1 MFDAAIIGGGVAGL
15 QAALTLG
22 RAQRR
27 VLLVDDGKPR
37 HRFAAT
43 MHNFIGAD
51 GLSADAFYARAASE
65 LAAYHHVVRVSAR
78 VTQAQKVDDIF
89 RITDSE
95 GVQHDARQLLFATGL
110 RDILPAVDGLQEFW
124 GREVLHCSFCHGY
137 EVRGRALAVLTNPS
151 QAWSMVESLSNLT
164 ATMHFYFDG
173 GLLPDAALR
182 ARLEQNGV
190 VIESGELRRVER
202 APQGLALVMADGAR
216 REFAALFI
224 KPATEM
230 TTDLPLALG
239 CLQQDGFIQVNSFGM
254 THAAGVYVA
263 GDMAGGVQQLAVAA
277 ASGLLAGMMMSVEL
291 TRASLR

>member
-27 VLLVDDGKPR
+27 VLLVDEGKPR

-51 GLSADAFYARAASE
+51 GLSIDAFYARAASE
-65 LAAYHHVVRVSAR
+65 LAGYPQVLRLAAR
-78 VTQAQKVDDIF
+78 VTQAEKVGDIF
-89 RITDSE
+89 RMMDSE
-95 GVQHDARQLLFATGL
+95 GAQHDARQLLFAAGI
-110 RDILPAVDGLQEFW
+110 RDILPAVDGLSALW

-137 EVRGRALAVLTNPS
+137 EVRGRAIAVLTNPS

-164 ATMHFYFDG
+164 ETMHFYFEG
-173 GLLPDAALR
+173 GQLPDAALH
-182 ARLEQNGV
+182 ARLEQNRV
-190 VIESGELRRVER
+190 VVKSSELERVER
-202 APQGLALVMADGAR
+202 TPDGLALVTADGQR
-216 REFAALFI
+216 SEFAALFI

-254 THAAGVYVA
+254 THAPGVYVA

-277 ASGLLAGMMMSVEL
+277 ASGLLAGMMMSAEL